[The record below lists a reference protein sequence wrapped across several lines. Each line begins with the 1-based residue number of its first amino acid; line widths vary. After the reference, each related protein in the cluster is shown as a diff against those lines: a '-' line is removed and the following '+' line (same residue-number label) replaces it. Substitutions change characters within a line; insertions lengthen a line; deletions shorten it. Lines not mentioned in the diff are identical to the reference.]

1 MLMMYVMLM
10 LMLLVVVVTM
20 TMMTMMTMVMMVM
33 RDSYQAVFLSMTETA
48 RRRTERMQEET
59 RSTGSLCPAKIKSG
73 LNGHRAGDVWRQA
86 GRARARPDAEQALS
100 RVGRPGRGRC
110 SKIGEG
116 WGGRPADS

>member
-10 LMLLVVVVTM
+10 LMLLVVVVVTM

-59 RSTGSLCPAKIKSG
+59 RSTGSLVMTRVVCVCWLCGVK
-73 LNGHRAGDVWRQA
+73 V
-86 GRARARPDAEQALS
+86 AEGQKA
-100 RVGRPGRGRC
+100 
-110 SKIGEG
+110 
-116 WGGRPADS
+116 

>member
-10 LMLLVVVVTM
+10 LMLLLLLLVVVVVVVVVTM

-59 RSTGSLCPAKIKSG
+59 RSTGSL
-73 LNGHRAGDVWRQA
+73 VMT
-86 GRARARPDAEQALS
+86 
-100 RVGRPGRGRC
+100 RVVCVCVGC
-110 SKIGEG
+110 
-116 WGGRPADS
+116 GG

>member
-10 LMLLVVVVTM
+10 LMLLVVVVTMTMMTMMTM

-59 RSTGSLCPAKIKSG
+59 RSTGSL
-73 LNGHRAGDVWRQA
+73 VMT
-86 GRARARPDAEQALS
+86 
-100 RVGRPGRGRC
+100 RVVCVCVGC
-110 SKIGEG
+110 
-116 WGGRPADS
+116 GG

>member
-10 LMLLVVVVTM
+10 LMLVVVVVVVVVTMTMMTMMTM

-59 RSTGSLCPAKIKSG
+59 RSTGSL
-73 LNGHRAGDVWRQA
+73 VMT
-86 GRARARPDAEQALS
+86 
-100 RVGRPGRGRC
+100 RVVCVCVGC
-110 SKIGEG
+110 
-116 WGGRPADS
+116 GG

>member
-10 LMLLVVVVTM
+10 LMLLVVVVVTM

-59 RSTGSLCPAKIKSG
+59 RSTGSL
-73 LNGHRAGDVWRQA
+73 VMT
-86 GRARARPDAEQALS
+86 
-100 RVGRPGRGRC
+100 RVVCVCVGC
-110 SKIGEG
+110 
-116 WGGRPADS
+116 GG

>member
-10 LMLLVVVVTM
+10 LMLLLVVVVVVVTM

-59 RSTGSLCPAKIKSG
+59 RSTGSL
-73 LNGHRAGDVWRQA
+73 VMT
-86 GRARARPDAEQALS
+86 
-100 RVGRPGRGRC
+100 RVVCVCVGC
-110 SKIGEG
+110 
-116 WGGRPADS
+116 GG

>member
-10 LMLLVVVVTM
+10 LMLMLLLVVVVVVVVTM

-59 RSTGSLCPAKIKSG
+59 RSTGSL
-73 LNGHRAGDVWRQA
+73 VMT
-86 GRARARPDAEQALS
+86 
-100 RVGRPGRGRC
+100 RVVCVCVGC
-110 SKIGEG
+110 
-116 WGGRPADS
+116 GG

>member
-1 MLMMYVMLM
+1 MQQDWGGVGRAACRQLELCSQRAERRVRRHKSSMLMMYVMLM

-59 RSTGSLCPAKIKSG
+59 RSTGSL
-73 LNGHRAGDVWRQA
+73 VMT
-86 GRARARPDAEQALS
+86 
-100 RVGRPGRGRC
+100 RVVCVCVGC
-110 SKIGEG
+110 
-116 WGGRPADS
+116 GG

>member
-10 LMLLVVVVTM
+10 LMLLVVVVVVVVVVVTM

-59 RSTGSLCPAKIKSG
+59 RSTGSL
-73 LNGHRAGDVWRQA
+73 VMT
-86 GRARARPDAEQALS
+86 
-100 RVGRPGRGRC
+100 RVVCVCVGC
-110 SKIGEG
+110 
-116 WGGRPADS
+116 GG

>member
-10 LMLLVVVVTM
+10 LMLLLVVVVTM

-59 RSTGSLCPAKIKSG
+59 RSTGSL
-73 LNGHRAGDVWRQA
+73 VMT
-86 GRARARPDAEQALS
+86 
-100 RVGRPGRGRC
+100 RVVCVCVGC
-110 SKIGEG
+110 
-116 WGGRPADS
+116 GG

>member
-10 LMLLVVVVTM
+10 LMLVVVVVVVVVTM

-59 RSTGSLCPAKIKSG
+59 RSTGSLVMTRVVC
-73 LNGHRAGDVWRQA
+73 VW
-86 GRARARPDAEQALS
+86 
-100 RVGRPGRGRC
+100 VGC
-110 SKIGEG
+110 
-116 WGGRPADS
+116 GG